1 MKTLFL
7 LFLIL
12 SAISAALALYLTIV
26 QLRLDGKCT
35 AKAKGTVRHY
45 SRQGTD
51 VPKMV
56 YFPVFDF
63 TADGREFGAALAF
76 ARIKLADRPEKCGSL
91 YTKSGKLKR
100 TITFVKNEDG
110 IYRTEERFPTGTEGD
125 VFYDP
130 NDPEHCYAIRK
141 IRRHPFLTFQWILTA
156 LNLGLTV
163 LLWFLSR

>member
-12 SAISAALALYLTIV
+12 TALSGALALYLLIG

-45 SRQGTD
+45 TRQGTD
-51 VPKMV
+51 LPKMV

-63 TADGREFGAALAF
+63 TAEGREYGAALAF
-76 ARIKLADRPEKCGSL
+76 AKIKLTDRPEKCGSL
-91 YTKSGKLKR
+91 YQKSGKLKR
-100 TITFVKNEDG
+100 TVTFVKNEEG
-110 IYRTEERFPTGTEGD
+110 VYHTQGWFPTGTEGD

-130 NDPEHCYAIRK
+130 NDPEHNWAIRK
-141 IRRHPFLTFQWILTA
+141 IWHHPFLTFQWILTA

-163 LLWFLSR
+163 LFRLLSR